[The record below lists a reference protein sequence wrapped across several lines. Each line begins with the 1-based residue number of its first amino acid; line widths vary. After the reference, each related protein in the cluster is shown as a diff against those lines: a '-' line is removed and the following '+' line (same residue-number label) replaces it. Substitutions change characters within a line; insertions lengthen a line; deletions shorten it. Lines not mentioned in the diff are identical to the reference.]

1 MLCFLLPLCPQC
13 PCSLY
18 LRTFGAT
25 NHEVKTTA
33 DGQLET
39 IRPIEGRFYRL
50 NLLQS
55 VLQDKGVLVVT
66 EIDPT
71 QPDMGRLEL
80 QLLDPGADDG
90 CGGWG
95 SELPV
100 RLRQMHSH
108 WFDRC
113 VCTSGLGWKANE
125 AIKRRFWGALPPTM
139 AKDGGTLLM
148 GRLFCCPHPT
158 VLELLSCAK
167 HQLHSH
173 IQALGP

>member
-1 MLCFLLPLCPQC
+1 MLLSLSPAVYTPAACECYSFRCRC
-13 PCSLY
+13 IACSLY

-25 NHEVKTTA
+25 NHEVRTTT

-39 IRPIEGRFYRL
+39 IRPIEGRFYRF
-50 NLLQS
+50 NLLQATP
-55 VLQDKGVLVVT
+55 QEQGQLVVT

-71 QPDMGRLEL
+71 QPSVGRLAL

-95 SELPV
+95 NELPV

-113 VCTSGLGWKANE
+113 
-125 AIKRRFWGALPPTM
+125 AL
-139 AKDGGTLLM
+139 
-148 GRLFCCPHPT
+148 R
-158 VLELLSCAK
+158 
-167 HQLHSH
+167 
-173 IQALGP
+173 